1 MRICCV
7 FLVRIA
13 RDERPAPRITCKIFG
28 KGGRSALLCCHFF
41 TERLAMKRL
50 CVLLFSVVCSSTWAT
65 DAPAPTRWTLLD
77 QFEKAYT
84 LDDNARVV
92 LVARS
97 MSTARLVNG
106 ALEEKPEGF
115 LDARHVVYVA
125 DIEKMPSLAKMVA
138 VPAMRSAKYRIML
151 DQTGRVASRYDG
163 DRETVQWLEV
173 EDGAVVREQR
183 FSDAAA
189 LQAALE
195 ALPQ

>member
-1 MRICCV
+1 
-7 FLVRIA
+7 
-13 RDERPAPRITCKIFG
+13 
-28 KGGRSALLCCHFF
+28 
-41 TERLAMKRL
+41 MKRL
-50 CVLLFSVVCSSTWAT
+50 CILLFSVACSSAGAT
-65 DAPAPTRWTLLD
+65 DAPAPSHWTLLD

-151 DQTGRVASRYDG
+151 DQTGRVAGRYDG
-163 DRETVQWLEV
+163 DRETVQWLEI
-173 EDGAVVREQR
+173 EDGKVVREQR
-183 FSDAAA
+183 FSDAEA

-195 ALPQ
+195 DLPQ

>member
-1 MRICCV
+1 
-7 FLVRIA
+7 
-13 RDERPAPRITCKIFG
+13 
-28 KGGRSALLCCHFF
+28 
-41 TERLAMKRL
+41 MKRL
-50 CVLLFSVVCSSTWAT
+50 SILLFSVVCSSAWAG
-65 DAPAPTRWTLLD
+65 DEAPVATRWTLLD

-84 LDDNARVV
+84 LDDSARVV

-106 ALEEKPEGF
+106 ALEEKQEGF

-163 DRETVQWLEV
+163 DRETVQWLEL
-173 EDGAVVREQR
+173 EDGKVIREQR

-189 LQAALE
+189 LQGALE

>member
-1 MRICCV
+1 M
-7 FLVRIA
+7 A
-13 RDERPAPRITCKIFG
+13 T
-28 KGGRSALLCCHFF
+28 ALYCAATFS

-50 CVLLFSVVCSSTWAT
+50 CVLLFSVVCSSAWAT
-65 DAPAPTRWTLLD
+65 DAPAPSHWTLLD

-84 LDDNARVV
+84 LDEAARVV

-173 EDGAVVREQR
+173 ENGKVVREQR
-183 FSDAAA
+183 FNDAAA